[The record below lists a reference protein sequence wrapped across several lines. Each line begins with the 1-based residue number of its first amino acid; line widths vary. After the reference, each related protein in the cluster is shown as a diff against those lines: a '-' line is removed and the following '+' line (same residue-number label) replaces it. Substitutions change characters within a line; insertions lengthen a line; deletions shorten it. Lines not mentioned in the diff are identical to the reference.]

1 MKIAIINDTHFGARA
16 DSQIFLDYFLEFFE
30 AQFIPYLK
38 ENGINRVLHL
48 GDFMDRRK
56 FVNFQTLNQTR
67 ERLMEVLYKENIQ
80 VDCLLGN
87 HDTFFRNTNSINS
100 LRELFGNRYT
110 NFTVHEE
117 PVELNFGDY
126 TIAMIPW
133 INKEN
138 RDTTFEFLESTTANM
153 VCGHFELNG
162 YEVMPGMKFDGGMS
176 DKALKRFEI
185 VLSGHFH
192 SKHTGDAVTYL
203 GTQYQI
209 TFSDLHQKKGFHVF
223 DTETRTLE
231 FIENPRRMFYA
242 LEYDDKN
249 AELTETLLH
258 SDFKSYENAYIK
270 VFVKNKTK
278 PYTFDRFLDKL
289 YDVSV
294 ANITLVEEV
303 DHIDELNEEDVLDMA
318 QDTVTLIGN
327 EIDAMEDIDNPGKL
341 KQIIRDLY
349 MEALS
354 Q

>member
-30 AQFIPYLK
+30 EQFIPYLK
-38 ENGINRVLHL
+38 DNKINRVLHL

-67 ERLMEVLYKENIQ
+67 ERLLEVLYKENIE

-87 HDTFFRNTNSINS
+87 HDTYFRNTNDINS
-100 LRELFGNRYT
+100 LQELFGNRYI
-110 NFTVHEE
+110 NFRVHEN
-117 PVELNFGDY
+117 PAELEFDGY

-138 RDTTFEFLESTTANM
+138 KEDTFKFLQNSSANM

-162 YEVMPGMKFDGGMS
+162 YQVMPGMRFEGGM
-176 DKALKRFEI
+176 DDDILKKFEL

-192 SKHTGDAVTYL
+192 TKQIGEHVQYL

-209 TFSDLHQKKGFHVF
+209 TFADLNQKKGFHVF
-223 DTETRTLE
+223 DTESRTLD
-231 FIENPRRMFYA
+231 FIENTKRMFYA
-242 LEYDDKN
+242 LTYDDKDTS
-249 AELTETLLH
+249 LTDELLH
-258 SDFKSYENAYIK
+258 MDPTQYENSYIK
-270 VFVKNKTK
+270 VYVKNKNK
-278 PYTFDRFLDKL
+278 PYTFDRFLDRL
-289 YDVSV
+289 YDASV
-294 ANITLVEEV
+294 ANITLVEE
-303 DHIDELNEEDVLDMA
+303 IDQIGDLNEEDVLDMA

-341 KQIIRDLY
+341 KKIIRDLY

>member
-1 MKIAIINDTHFGARA
+1 MKFAIINDTHFGARA

-30 AQFIPYLK
+30 EQFIPYLK
-38 ENGINRVLHL
+38 ENGITRVLHL

-67 ERLMEVLYKENIQ
+67 ERLMEVLYQENIQ

-87 HDTFFRNTNSINS
+87 HDTYFRNTNAINS
-100 LRELFGNRYT
+100 LRELFGDRYT
-110 NFTVHEE
+110 NFKVHEK
-117 PVELNFGDY
+117 PVEIEFGDY
-126 TIAMIPW
+126 KVAMIPW

-138 RDTTFEFLESTTANM
+138 KEDTFKFLEDSSANM

-176 DKALKRFEI
+176 DNILKGFEL

-192 SKHTGDAVTYL
+192 TKYVGDNVTYL

-223 DTETRTLE
+223 DTDTRTLE
-231 FIENPRRMFYA
+231 YVENPRKMFYA
-242 LEYDDKN
+242 LNYDDKDST
-249 AELTETLLH
+249 LTDELLH
-258 SDFKSYENAYIK
+258 MDVSNYENSYIK
-270 VFVKNKTK
+270 VYVKNKTK

-289 YDVSV
+289 YDASV
-294 ANITLVEEV
+294 ANVTLVEEV
-303 DHIDELNEEDVLDMA
+303 DHIGDLNDEDVLDMA

-327 EIDAMEDIDNPGKL
+327 EIDAMEDVENPGKL